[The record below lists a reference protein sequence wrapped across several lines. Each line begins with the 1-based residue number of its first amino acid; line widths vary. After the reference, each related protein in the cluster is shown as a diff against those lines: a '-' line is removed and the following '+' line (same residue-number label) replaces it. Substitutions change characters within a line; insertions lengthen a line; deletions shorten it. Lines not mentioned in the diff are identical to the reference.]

1 MKRILQ
7 ATIANDKGGLT
18 GYIINN
24 YRRIDKEKIQFD
36 FITYDDSLDFSAEIL
51 SLGAKI
57 FCLPRPS
64 HWFSYYKKMKELQS
78 KNHYDCIHFH
88 LSYANPLP
96 ILAAKLSGFSRIIVH
111 SHSTGFD
118 ENSYIVQSLKMLL
131 HLIGKRLLPW
141 LATDYFACSKL
152 AAEWMFPSS
161 VIEDEKY
168 QIMYNAIVLDKF
180 RFNEEQRA
188 QARESLNI
196 PSDYICV
203 GHVGRFTY
211 QKNHE
216 KLIEIFRR
224 IHEKN
229 TKSILVLVGDG
240 PKRPSI
246 KAMVENL
253 GLEDS
258 VLFLGNRQDVSFLYQ
273 AMDVLVMPS
282 RFEGLCIVAIEAQMA
297 GLACICSDR
306 LPMEAKVTE
315 SYVSI
320 PLEAGSDVWVEEILR
335 HSREQRRDQTEALRA
350 AGYDSHQEIKRLE
363 SIYQKIYM
371 DVVEKSKLR
380 IS

>member
-51 SLGAKI
+51 GLGAKV

-96 ILAAKLSGFSRIIVH
+96 VLAAKLSGFSRIIVH

-118 ENSYIVQSLKMLL
+118 ENSYVVQSLKMLL

-141 LATDYFACSKL
+141 LATDCFACSKL

-168 QIMYNAIVLDKF
+168 QIMYNAILLDKF

-196 PSDYICV
+196 PPDYICV

-216 KLIEIFRR
+216 KLIGIFER

-229 TKSILVLVGDG
+229 KKSLLMLVGDG
-240 PKRPSI
+240 ENRKSI
-246 KAMVENL
+246 ETMVERL
-253 GLEDS
+253 RLKDS
-258 VLFLGNRQDVSFLYQ
+258 VLFLGNRRDVSSLYQ
-273 AMDVLVMPS
+273 AMDALVLPS

-297 GLACICSDR
+297 GLPCICSDR
-306 LPMEAKVTE
+306 LTMETKVTD
-315 SYVSI
+315 SYVSV
-320 PLEAGSDVWVEEILR
+320 PLEADSEIWANEILR
-335 HSREQRRDQTEALRA
+335 VCEMQRCDQTETLRA
-350 AGYDSHQEIKRLE
+350 AGYDSDEEIRRLE
-363 SIYQKIYM
+363 KIYGQM
-371 DVVEKSKLR
+371 NTGLVKVSK
-380 IS
+380 